1 MYGFCILIL
10 YKQKNTRHISRLAQ
24 SVEHQT
30 LNLRVV
36 GSSPTLGDMFYC
48 WEVQQKSTGDIMNF
62 SSILLSFSFSYST
75 NVYPRT
81 QVTFLWIQKCKPDK
95 GLEPLTLRLKVW
107 CSTDWASRA
116 SESRVQRTDPN
127 KQVNKAIVLK
137 GGVSF
142 HWYTCF
148 VFKFL
153 FRYDNHDCVF
163 ERKHKKRKCLLKSPW
178 PVLIE
183 TKYVLLLVLSGF
195 IFGKFIY
202 KVNLFC
208 YYPKTWFWN

>member
-48 WEVQQKSTGDIMNF
+48 WKVQEKSTGDMNF
-62 SSILLSFSFSYST
+62 SSILLSFSFSYLT

-107 CSTDWASRA
+107 CSTDWANRA
-116 SESRVQRTDPN
+116 LDT
-127 KQVNKAIVLK
+127 K
-137 GGVSF
+137 GRRSAS
-142 HWYTCF
+142 
-148 VFKFL
+148 
-153 FRYDNHDCVF
+153 DQ
-163 ERKHKKRKCLLKSPW
+163 
-178 PVLIE
+178 E
-183 TKYVLLLVLSGF
+183 TKGAKYENDAASRIRTCEGNSHW
-195 IFGKFIY
+195 ISS
-202 KVNLFC
+202 
-208 YYPKTWFWN
+208 PTP